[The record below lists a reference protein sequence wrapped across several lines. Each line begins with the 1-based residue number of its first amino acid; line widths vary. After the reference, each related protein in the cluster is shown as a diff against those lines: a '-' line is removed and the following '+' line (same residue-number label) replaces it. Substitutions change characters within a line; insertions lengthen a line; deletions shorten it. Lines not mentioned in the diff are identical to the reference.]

1 MQVAAVY
8 FGYFASLMLIIALL
22 VSNDLKFRWFNAAG
36 NIAFIAYAIILGAI
50 PVLITNG
57 ILLAINVY
65 YLVKV
70 YSRQER
76 FDLLEFT
83 GEEAMAKKFIR
94 FHRDD
99 IRVYFPEF
107 EEEQLKGKL
116 NFVVLRDLVI
126 ANIFCAELKPGGDA
140 EVILNYTLNKYRDFK
155 VGRYIFDKERR
166 FLLEKGVRRLVY
178 KSVSNKSHLRF
189 LKVMGFVKDAAGGG
203 ECWVKELK
211 VEAGL

>member
-36 NIAFIAYAIILGAI
+36 NIAFIAYAMILGAI

-57 ILLAINVY
+57 ILLAINAY

-70 YSRQER
+70 YSHLER

-99 IRVYFPEF
+99 IRAYFPDF
-107 EEEQLKGKL
+107 EEVQLKGKL

-126 ANIFCAELKPGGDA
+126 ANIFCAELKSGGDA

-155 VGRYIFDKERR
+155 VGRYIFDKEKQ
-166 FLLEKGVRRLVY
+166 FLVEKGVKRIVY
-178 KSVSNKSHLRF
+178 TSVANKNHERF
-189 LKVMGFVKDAAGGG
+189 LKVMGFAGEGS
-203 ECWVKELK
+203 CWVKELN
-211 VEAGL
+211 